1 MPAISALSS
10 SISALARALAA
21 AYPAPALAADD
32 TNVPTTPT
40 ALFAH
45 ACAPAA
51 MYVAAG
57 YKTPTGATTLAATAA
72 MRVDDADA
80 RGGWTSAATS
90 IAPRTSATVR
100 HGLVASPRSCCC
112 CCCC

>member
-1 MPAISALSS
+1 MDVARLAAAVAATDCAARAADAPRVSSAIAGRGSDADITTAGFPTADVAEIPTAAAASRITAISALSS

-45 ACAPAA
+45 A
-51 MYVAAG
+51 
-57 YKTPTGATTLAATAA
+57 
-72 MRVDDADA
+72 
-80 RGGWTSAATS
+80 
-90 IAPRTSATVR
+90 
-100 HGLVASPRSCCC
+100 
-112 CCCC
+112 